1 MSIQLGEEHFIAHPD
16 YNEDTYLFTEEE
28 ISARKKQGND
38 DEEYVLPI
46 VGQDLIDLIADCT
59 DENGNVDTEAALAIF
74 CKDYAYKDENG
85 NHDPITLEWREW
97 RGVMCWHFVE
107 HISAEENMVFGLF
120 NPDTGEFVKMDIE
133 DDTE

>member
-1 MSIQLGEEHFIAHPD
+1 MEIQLGEEHFIAHPD
-16 YNEDTYLFTEEE
+16 YNEDTYLLTEGQIAVRKSQYEE
-28 ISARKKQGND
+28 
-38 DEEYVLPI
+38 DEEDAPPY
-46 VGQDLIDLIADCT
+46 VGQDFIKLIADCT

-74 CKDYAYKDENG
+74 CKKYAYKDENG

-120 NPDTGEFVKMDIE
+120 NPDKE
-133 DDTE
+133 